1 MVVQGGYVSQSK
13 GKQLSITKK
22 SNALDKP
29 KPNALA
35 PKKSA
40 KNDDDE
46 SNNNES
52 TDNGG
57 SDKKD
62 TTMSLSSVS
71 HAAAEPEVTV
81 SYCNDFCSREIKKY
95 YCLPSYTT
103 RTRCIRGKTVV
114 LKSSK
119 MSTNQFCFF
128 FSTGR

>member
-1 MVVQGGYVSQSK
+1 LVVQGGYVSQSK

-52 TDNGG
+52 TVDNGG
-57 SDKKD
+57 SEKKD

-71 HAAAEPEVTV
+71 HSAAEPEVTV
-81 SYCNDFCSREIKKY
+81 SC
-95 YCLPSYTT
+95 
-103 RTRCIRGKTVV
+103 
-114 LKSSK
+114 
-119 MSTNQFCFF
+119 
-128 FSTGR
+128 